1 MVFHIGRYSVLVAL
15 DFIDRNYTNIFTII
29 QCPHHGEM
37 VNSNIYTLSAIPE
50 IVSAVSYI
58 FILVGTIEVLCAQ
71 VPYSMKGVVV
81 GFFYG
86 SLILFLLINS

>member
-1 MVFHIGRYSVLVAL
+1 MYCFIYSYSVLVAL
-15 DFIDRNYTNIFTII
+15 KFVDRKYAYINTII
-29 QCPHHGEM
+29 QCPHHGDM
-37 VNSNIYTLSAIPE
+37 VDSNIYMLSAIPE

-86 SLILFLLINS
+86 SLIIISSNK